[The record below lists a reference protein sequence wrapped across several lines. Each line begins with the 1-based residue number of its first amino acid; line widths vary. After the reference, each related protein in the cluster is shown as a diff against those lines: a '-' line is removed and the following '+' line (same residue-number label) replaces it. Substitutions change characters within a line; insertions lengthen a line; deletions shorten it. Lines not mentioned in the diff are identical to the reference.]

1 MNFQPPFSGRVYNE
15 SMCLIQ
21 NSIAGSSGNP
31 SLATGRLCVAQY
43 PFVYAKDKLSIDGAS
58 VGGIVGIS
66 PAKGPHNYIWRLFE

>member
-1 MNFQPPFSGRVYNE
+1 M
-15 SMCLIQ
+15 
-21 NSIAGSSGNP
+21 
-31 SLATGRLCVAQY
+31 CVAQY